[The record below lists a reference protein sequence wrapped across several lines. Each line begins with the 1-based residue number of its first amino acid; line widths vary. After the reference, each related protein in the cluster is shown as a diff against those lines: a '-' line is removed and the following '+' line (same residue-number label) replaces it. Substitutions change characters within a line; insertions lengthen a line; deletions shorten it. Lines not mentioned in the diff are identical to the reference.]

1 MDELFKEKEKI
12 VKKLE
17 EINYKIYQELNNGK
31 DYNDVYNGE
40 LFKQRE
46 LLNDKLDLIEREL
59 FIKKTPIISDEIIEL
74 KKLDDDII
82 GDYFIYLKSIKKS
95 IGLIKYRGYHN
106 EGSADIGYII
116 DEKYRNKGYAKRA
129 LDLLSEH
136 LFNNDIYDFW
146 ISCYKTNIPSVKIIT
161 SYGGNIIKEE
171 NDILLFDCTTK
182 KRNIEESIKRK

>member
-1 MDELFKEKEKI
+1 MDDLIKEKEKL
-12 VKKLE
+12 VKELE
-17 EINYKIYQELNNGK
+17 EINYKIYKELNEGK

-95 IGLIKYRGYHN
+95 IGLIKYRGYHS

-116 DEKYRNKGYAKRA
+116 DEQHRNKGYTKRV
-129 LDLLSEH
+129 LELLSEH
-136 LFNNDIYDFW
+136 LFNNNINDFW
-146 ISCYKTNIPSVKIIT
+146 ITCYKTNNASIKIIT
-161 SYGGNIIKEE
+161 NYGGNFIKEE
-171 NDILLFDCTTK
+171 NDILLFECFTRKQNTNNRK
-182 KRNIEESIKRK
+182 K